1 MPIRF
6 LDMFAG
12 IGGFRSGLERLGG
25 FECVGYCEIDKYAK
39 QAYDAMYP
47 TKGEIYFA
55 DARTIDPYTLPDIDL
70 ICGGFPCQSFS
81 IAGLRRGF
89 QDDTRGTLFFEIAR
103 IAAVKRP
110 PFLLLENVPGL
121 LSHDKGRTFATIL
134 GALDE
139 LGYCRVSTKQEEQL
153 NSYENQVQHYTERIN
168 SENGWTL
175 EGIYADKGISG
186 TSVKNRDEFNR
197 MIRRC
202 KQGKID
208 MIITKSIARFA
219 RNTVDCLKYVRL
231 LNDLGVD
238 VYFEE
243 QGIHS
248 NQPGAEFY
256 ITIYGSIAQSESENI
271 SANIKWGKAQAA
283 REGKVV
289 FRYKNFLGYRKG
301 DDGQPEI
308 VPEEAETIRLI
319 YDRFLAGDSLKGIAE
334 LLKEKGI
341 KSPTGKAEWQFSTIQ
356 SILSNE
362 RYKGDAIINKT
373 YTTDCISKKVRVN
386 NGERPKYYVEN
397 SHPAIIDSATF
408 GRVQEELARR
418 SGKRKISRK
427 AKTEQGKYSSKY
439 ALTELLVCGECKSA
453 YRRCTW
459 TASGKKKIMWR
470 CINRIEYAKKYCHN
484 SPSVE
489 ESILQRAVMAAIME
503 TANQNAE
510 VLRTLKLHIGMGL
523 AGEKSEDNS
532 IDLQIRIA
540 EIDAEFKKMLDRVS
554 TDTIEAFDEE
564 TATRLMNE
572 KSRLQQQLD
581 NIADAEQR
589 RENAKSRLDD
599 IYTILDGIKN
609 RPMEYD
615 DQIVRQLLECVVV
628 DSKEQITV
636 IFKGGL
642 KSVQPLTE

>member
-1 MPIRF
+1 MLQKELSKWLR
-6 LDMFAG
+6 D
-12 IGGFRSGLERLGG
+12 R
-25 FECVGYCEIDKYAK
+25 
-39 QAYDAMYP
+39 YD
-47 TKGEIYFA
+47 TKMDG
-55 DARTIDPYTLPDIDL
+55 
-70 ICGGFPCQSFS
+70 
-81 IAGLRRGF
+81 
-89 QDDTRGTLFFEIAR
+89 
-103 IAAVKRP
+103 
-110 PFLLLENVPGL
+110 
-121 LSHDKGRTFATIL
+121 
-134 GALDE
+134 
-139 LGYCRVSTKQEEQL
+139 
-153 NSYENQVQHYTERIN
+153 
-168 SENGWTL
+168 NGWL
-175 EGIYADKGISG
+175 EVSSDGIPLCRIKYNGQFLSNADQNLSDEYRSKIADIQDEISTVREYVG
-186 TSVKNRDEFNR
+186 LYEHAPQMKADGVSDYRQLAAFGDTVLAATYSEKNGF
-197 MIRRC
+197 MFC
-202 KQGKID
+202 TWKQNAD
-208 MIITKSIARFA
+208 
-219 RNTVDCLKYVRL
+219 
-231 LNDLGVD
+231 
-238 VYFEE
+238 
-243 QGIHS
+243 
-248 NQPGAEFY
+248 
-256 ITIYGSIAQSESENI
+256 
-271 SANIKWGKAQAA
+271 
-283 REGKVV
+283 
-289 FRYKNFLGYRKG
+289 
-301 DDGQPEI
+301 
-308 VPEEAETIRLI
+308 
-319 YDRFLAGDSLKGIAE
+319 GDSVFWGDYSPNYE
-334 LLKEKGI
+334 YVKE
-341 KSPTGKAEWQFSTIQ
+341 
-356 SILSNE
+356 
-362 RYKGDAIINKT
+362 GDAIINKT
-373 YTTDCISKKVRVN
+373 YITDCISKKVRVN

-459 TASGKKKIMWR
+459 TASGKKKIVWR

-510 VLRTLKLHIGMGL
+510 VLRTLKTHIGMGL

-581 NIADAEQR
+581 SIADAAQR

>member
-1 MPIRF
+1 MLQKELSKWLRDRYDTKMDGNGWLEVSSDGIPLCRIKYNGQF
-6 LDMFAG
+6 L
-12 IGGFRSGLERLGG
+12 SN
-25 FECVGYCEIDKYAK
+25 
-39 QAYDAMYP
+39 
-47 TKGEIYFA
+47 A
-55 DARTIDPYTLPDIDL
+55 DQNL
-70 ICGGFPCQSFS
+70 
-81 IAGLRRGF
+81 
-89 QDDTRGTLFFEIAR
+89 
-103 IAAVKRP
+103 
-110 PFLLLENVPGL
+110 
-121 LSHDKGRTFATIL
+121 
-134 GALDE
+134 
-139 LGYCRVSTKQEEQL
+139 
-153 NSYENQVQHYTERIN
+153 SYEYRSKIADIQDEISTVREYVGLYEHAPQMKADGVSDYRQLAAFGDTVLAATY
-168 SENGWTL
+168 SEKNGFMFCTWKQN
-175 EGIYADKGISG
+175 AD
-186 TSVKNRDEFNR
+186 
-197 MIRRC
+197 
-202 KQGKID
+202 
-208 MIITKSIARFA
+208 
-219 RNTVDCLKYVRL
+219 
-231 LNDLGVD
+231 
-238 VYFEE
+238 
-243 QGIHS
+243 
-248 NQPGAEFY
+248 
-256 ITIYGSIAQSESENI
+256 
-271 SANIKWGKAQAA
+271 
-283 REGKVV
+283 
-289 FRYKNFLGYRKG
+289 
-301 DDGQPEI
+301 
-308 VPEEAETIRLI
+308 
-319 YDRFLAGDSLKGIAE
+319 GDSVFWGDYSPNYE
-334 LLKEKGI
+334 YVKE
-341 KSPTGKAEWQFSTIQ
+341 
-356 SILSNE
+356 
-362 RYKGDAIINKT
+362 GDAIINKT
-373 YTTDCISKKVRVN
+373 YITDCISKKVRVN

-459 TASGKKKIMWR
+459 TASGKKKIVWR

-510 VLRTLKLHIGMGL
+510 VLRTLKTHIGMGL

-581 NIADAEQR
+581 SIADAEQR

-599 IYTILDGIKN
+599 IYMILDGIKN

>member
-1 MPIRF
+1 MLQKELSKWLR
-6 LDMFAG
+6 D
-12 IGGFRSGLERLGG
+12 R
-25 FECVGYCEIDKYAK
+25 
-39 QAYDAMYP
+39 YD
-47 TKGEIYFA
+47 TKMDG
-55 DARTIDPYTLPDIDL
+55 
-70 ICGGFPCQSFS
+70 
-81 IAGLRRGF
+81 
-89 QDDTRGTLFFEIAR
+89 
-103 IAAVKRP
+103 
-110 PFLLLENVPGL
+110 
-121 LSHDKGRTFATIL
+121 
-134 GALDE
+134 
-139 LGYCRVSTKQEEQL
+139 
-153 NSYENQVQHYTERIN
+153 
-168 SENGWTL
+168 NGWL
-175 EGIYADKGISG
+175 EVSSDGIPLCRIKYNGQFPSNADQNLSDEYRSKIADIQDEISTVREYVG
-186 TSVKNRDEFNR
+186 LYEHAPQMKADGVSDYRQLAAFGDTVLAATYSEKNGF
-197 MIRRC
+197 MFC
-202 KQGKID
+202 TWKQNAD
-208 MIITKSIARFA
+208 
-219 RNTVDCLKYVRL
+219 
-231 LNDLGVD
+231 
-238 VYFEE
+238 
-243 QGIHS
+243 
-248 NQPGAEFY
+248 
-256 ITIYGSIAQSESENI
+256 
-271 SANIKWGKAQAA
+271 
-283 REGKVV
+283 
-289 FRYKNFLGYRKG
+289 
-301 DDGQPEI
+301 
-308 VPEEAETIRLI
+308 
-319 YDRFLAGDSLKGIAE
+319 GDSVFWGDYSPNYE
-334 LLKEKGI
+334 YVKE
-341 KSPTGKAEWQFSTIQ
+341 
-356 SILSNE
+356 
-362 RYKGDAIINKT
+362 GDAIINKT
-373 YTTDCISKKVRVN
+373 YITDCISKKVRVN

-459 TASGKKKIMWR
+459 TASGKKKIVWR

-510 VLRTLKLHIGMGL
+510 VLRTLKTHIGMGL

-581 NIADAEQR
+581 SIADAEQR

-599 IYTILDGIKN
+599 IYMILDGIKN